1 MIEILLITG
10 IILLIIN
17 GYLAYQSFR
26 KGSESGLLTLQPLLD
41 NLDKNLVRAEN
52 SIKDEFSRNR
62 QELTGSFKMLGD
74 SIVAGI
80 SQIAELQKNQRDEL
94 AKSLKSFEDQFRVNV
109 IDLNNLQK
117 QKFDLLSTRQ
127 AELVQITEQKL
138 DKMRDLLEA
147 KLTSIQDDNSKK
159 LEQMRAT
166 VDEKLQ
172 ETVDKRFNES
182 FKMISERLE
191 QVHKGLGE
199 MQTLASGVGD
209 LKKVLSNVKTR
220 GILGE
225 IQLGSI
231 LEQVLSVEQYET
243 NIVVKEGSNERVEYA
258 IKLPGK
264 DKDGHPLLL
273 PIDSKFP
280 IEDYH
285 RLVEAYDHLSP
296 KEIDD
301 ISKQFETAVK
311 KNAKDIREKY
321 INPPFTTDFAI
332 MFVPAEGLYAEIL
345 RRRGLFEILQ
355 RDYNVAVVGPSN
367 LLAFLNSLQ
376 MGFRTLVI
384 EKRSSE
390 VWELLGA
397 VKTEFGNFGTVLEK
411 TKKKLEEATS
421 VIDKAGIRSRAIE
434 RKLKSVQ
441 GLPKEDSIRLI
452 GDALEIEAALDE
464 EGKRD
469 EED

>member
-1 MIEILLITG
+1 MV
-10 IILLIIN
+10 
-17 GYLAYQSFR
+17 FFC
-26 KGSESGLLTLQPLLD
+26 LD
-41 NLDKNLVRAEN
+41 NLDKNLARAEN

-109 IDLNNLQK
+109 NDFTSLQK
-117 QKFDLLSTRQ
+117 EKFELLSARQ
-127 AELVQITEQKL
+127 TELVQLTQEKL

-166 VDEKLQ
+166 VDEKLR

-182 FKMISERLE
+182 FKLISDRLE

-243 NIVVKEGSNERVEYA
+243 NAVVKEGSNERVEYA

-264 DKDGHPLLL
+264 DKDGQPLLL

-280 IEDYH
+280 IEDY
-285 RLVEAYDHLSP
+285 LQNCHL
-296 KEIDD
+296 
-301 ISKQFETAVK
+301 
-311 KNAKDIREKY
+311 
-321 INPPFTTDFAI
+321 
-332 MFVPAEGLYAEIL
+332 
-345 RRRGLFEILQ
+345 
-355 RDYNVAVVGPSN
+355 
-367 LLAFLNSLQ
+367 
-376 MGFRTLVI
+376 
-384 EKRSSE
+384 
-390 VWELLGA
+390 
-397 VKTEFGNFGTVLEK
+397 
-411 TKKKLEEATS
+411 
-421 VIDKAGIRSRAIE
+421 
-434 RKLKSVQ
+434 
-441 GLPKEDSIRLI
+441 
-452 GDALEIEAALDE
+452 
-464 EGKRD
+464 
-469 EED
+469 